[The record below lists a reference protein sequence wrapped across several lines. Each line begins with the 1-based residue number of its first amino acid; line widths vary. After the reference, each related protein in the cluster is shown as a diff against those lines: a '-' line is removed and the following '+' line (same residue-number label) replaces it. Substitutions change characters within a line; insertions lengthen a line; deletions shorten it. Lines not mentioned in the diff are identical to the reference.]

1 MLSILY
7 PWSMFTHLVKC
18 PEFST
23 EEGRLSY
30 KKGIW
35 KTLALSLETHGPD
48 STHSFSVLRSPAMQ
62 TLFSA
67 SMVGIDTSLERISLE
82 RPSLDKNH
90 STHVVELRG
99 TDAMCPASM
108 EACKTSPKETLKTMI
123 KGSRTYCRESPGLKW
138 CSEELQKLS
147 LLPEKWSKEYNMKS
161 PILQPLLAE
170 GRTLEGIRAKPGVV
184 RRKKGVAG
192 AIRNGIF
199 WVADEI

>member
-1 MLSILY
+1 
-7 PWSMFTHLVKC
+7 
-18 PEFST
+18 
-23 EEGRLSY
+23 
-30 KKGIW
+30 
-35 KTLALSLETHGPD
+35 
-48 STHSFSVLRSPAMQ
+48 MQ

-108 EACKTSPKETLKTMI
+108 AAGKTSRKETLKTMI
-123 KGSRTYCRESPGLKW
+123 KRSRTYCRESPGLKW
-138 CSEELQKLS
+138 CFEELHKLS
-147 LLPEKWSKEYNMKS
+147 LLPEKWSKKYNMKS

-170 GRTLEGIRAKPGVV
+170 GRTLEGIRANPGIV

-192 AIRNGIF
+192 AIRDGTF
-199 WVADEI
+199 WVADEIEMVLQLPLKSWQKEIRKDSSILQPLLSDQVEVSQDEAPKGNFQER